1 MRWRVLAAA
10 LLASAP
16 AAAQSPTTFQQ
27 GQTLNAAQLNAAFAL
42 KQDYPL
48 NSVAINTLFASPPPL
63 GNTTP
68 NSVFSTTLSST
79 GAATHG
85 IPGINNAVTITPGA
99 APTNLILV
107 TQSGTGNLSFGN
119 AQLNAS
125 GFIANAGG
133 INGGTFTYSG
143 SQPNAPGG
151 QYGFLALFNMAG
163 SVTSGT
169 IAANRITIPTDTAVI
184 PHNAIGAAWLNISG
198 SYGANPWL
206 PTTSYASGNVRA
218 NNGNTYTETVASCT
232 SGSTGPSGTGSGIAD
247 GTCSWNYAAVNGAGN
262 RSSLSNNMTVRSQI
276 GTAAGGTTVDQQWL
290 AEINTAQITANQ
302 GGTSLT
308 APAGTVYAGGD
319 QSWCQSGATF
329 MFQCTGREIDVGVFT
344 GASAQNR
351 YGLNIVSY
359 GNGMASV
366 RDTGLTIGG
375 TTAGGSTIGFRNPI
389 LFREGAVDPSG
400 TLFAYQPVQQGNLI
414 TNAGTYIN
422 PVAAG
427 GINLAP
433 YRFTSFAIQTA
444 GNAGFDGQGGVIA
457 GAGKLNS
464 STTAV
469 ALDAPGSVLATV
481 ASVSGVAVGYL
492 AGDELYDDAGSGTIL
507 HINSVDANGKPLTW
521 TIAVA
526 GGSSGAQPP
535 TMTFDGGTGQG
546 AGTGTGVAFNVTWTR
561 VATLSL
567 NPSGTNILMANIPT
581 AAPATHCA
589 LWRDTTAANVIKQST
604 CP

>member
-1 MRWRVLAAA
+1 MRWRVLAAI
-10 LLASAP
+10 LLATAP
-16 AAAQSPTTFQQ
+16 ALAQSPATFQQ
-27 GQTLNAAQLNAAFAL
+27 GQTLNAAQLNAAFAA
-42 KQDYPL
+42 KADYPIG
-48 NSVAINTLFASPPPL
+48 SAAINALFATPPPL
-63 GNTTP
+63 GNVTP

-85 IPGINNAVTITPGA
+85 IPGTNNALTITPGA
-99 APTNLILV
+99 APTNLI
-107 TQSGTGNLSFGN
+107 TFSQSGTGNYTFGSG
-119 AQLNAS
+119 QINAS

-133 INGGTFTYSG
+133 INGGTFNYSG
-143 SQPNAPGG
+143 SQPIAPGA
-151 QYGFLALFNMAG
+151 QYGLLAFFNMAG

-198 SYGANPWL
+198 SYGQQPWL

-262 RSSLSNNMTVRSQI
+262 RSSISNNMTVRSQI
-276 GTAAGGTTVDQQWL
+276 GTSAGGTSIDQQWL
-290 AEINTAQITANQ
+290 AEINTAQITYNQ

-319 QSWCQSGATF
+319 QSWCQNGATF

-344 GASAQNR
+344 GASSQNR

-359 GNGMASV
+359 GNAMASL
-366 RDTGLTIGG
+366 RDTGLTFGG
-375 TTAGGSTIGFRNPI
+375 TTAGGSTTGFRNPV
-389 LFREGAVDPSG
+389 LFREGAVDPTG
-400 TLFAYQPVQQGNLI
+400 TLIAYQPVQQGNLI

-422 PVAAG
+422 PVAAAG
-427 GINLAP
+427 MNLAP
-433 YRFTSFAIQTA
+433 YRFTSYAIQTA
-444 GNAGFDGQGGVIA
+444 GNANFDGQGGVTA
-457 GAGKLNS
+457 GAGKFS
-464 STTAV
+464 STTAAV
-469 ALDAPGSVLATV
+469 ALDALGSVLATV

-521 TIAVA
+521 AVVVA

-581 AAPATHCA
+581 AAPAAHCA
-589 LWRDTTAANVIKQST
+589 LWSNAGVITRST